1 MTVETAPQTKL
12 DAVNMILW
20 SIGETPVNSLD
31 VSGIRDVAIAELKLD
46 ETTRRVLSKGWDFNT
61 DDDWELSPDTNGNIL
76 MPANALRVDPMDKS
90 LRYVVRDNAGT
101 RMFWDKDEQTW
112 VFTDSVD
119 CFVVWAYEFDEIP
132 EAGRMY
138 IATRAARAFQAGA
151 MGSELLYKF
160 TDRDERE
167 ALAEFRR
174 DHALTRN
181 ANVLRRDPT
190 FHRFY
195 NP

>member
-46 ETTRRVLSKGWDFNT
+46 ETTRRVLNKGWDFNT
-61 DDDWELSPDTNGNIL
+61 DDEWELAADGSGHVLI
-76 MPANALRVDPMDKS
+76 PANALRVDPMDRSK
-90 LRYVVRDNAGT
+90 RYVVRDDAGQ
-101 RMFWDKDEQTW
+101 RKFWDKDEHTY
-112 VFTDSVD
+112 VIGETVE
-119 CFVVWAYEFDEIP
+119 VKIVWAYEFDEIP
-132 EAGRMY
+132 ESGRMY

-174 DHALTRN
+174 DHALVRN
-181 ANVLRRDPT
+181 ANVLKRDPT
-190 FHRFY
+190 FHRFH